1 MTLRPASMSLLR
13 WLGAALLLV
22 AAAGLGVAAVAGFF
36 DRDPMRFLGDFGRAR
51 TPLALVFFSGDMGL
65 RFGMGPAVTQGLA
78 HDLPV
83 MGVNSPALF
92 GRHRTRAEVDA
103 IVADAVR
110 EALARAHADRIVLV
124 GQSFGSDMLATG
136 LAALPPDLRAKVA
149 AIVLVVPGRTVYFR
163 ADPTGFA
170 YRGTPDSYAV
180 DTIRTVSWAPLVC
193 IYGRREPDS
202 LCPLLDRPGV
212 RRIALPGGHFLDN
225 DRDRL
230 IATIRAAL
238 HPILPNEIPA

>member
-22 AAAGLGVAAVAGFF
+22 AATALGVAAVAGFL
-36 DRDPMRFLGDFGRAR
+36 DRDPMRFLGDYSRSR

-110 EALARAHADRIVLV
+110 EALDRAHADRIVLV

-180 DTIRTVSWAPLVC
+180 DTIRTVTWAPLVC

-212 RRIALPGGHFLDN
+212 GRIALPGGHFLDN

>member
-22 AAAGLGVAAVAGFF
+22 AAAALGVGAVAGFF
-36 DRDPMRFLGDFGRAR
+36 DRDPMRFLGDYSRAR

-65 RFGMGPAVTQGLA
+65 RFGMGPAVTRGLA
-78 HDLPV
+78 QNVPV
-83 MGVNSPALF
+83 MGVNSPTLF
-92 GRHRTRAEVDA
+92 ARHRTRAEVDA

-110 EALARAHADRIVLV
+110 EALARARADRIVLV

-180 DTIRTVSWAPLVC
+180 DTIRAVSWAPLVC
-193 IYGRREPDS
+193 IYGQREPDS
-202 LCPLLDRPGV
+202 LCPLLYRPGL
-212 RRIALPGGHFLDN
+212 RRIVLPGGHFLDN

-230 IATIRAAL
+230 IGTIRAAL
-238 HPILPNEIPA
+238 HPLLPNEFPA

>member
-1 MTLRPASMSLLR
+1 MTLRPAPMSLLR

-36 DRDPMRFLGDFGRAR
+36 DRDPMHFLGDFGRTR

-103 IVADAVR
+103 VVADAVR